1 MMRLTDQAL
10 DNLYLRYLPQ
20 RTSHGYQPTVKKV
33 KCGRLIR
40 QIKGGMN
47 IKLHAVTDNSGH
59 PVHFFIMAGQVS
71 DYTGPAALMVGIPE
85 ADWLLAPL
93 I

>member
-1 MMRLTDQAL
+1 
-10 DNLYLRYLPQ
+10 
-20 RTSHGYQPTVKKV
+20 
-33 KCGRLIR
+33 
-40 QIKGGMN
+40 MN
-47 IKLHAVTDNSGH
+47 IKLHEVTDNSGH

>member
-1 MMRLTDQAL
+1 
-10 DNLYLRYLPQ
+10 
-20 RTSHGYQPTVKKV
+20 
-33 KCGRLIR
+33 
-40 QIKGGMN
+40 MN

-59 PVHFFIMAGQVS
+59 PVHFFIMAVQVS
-71 DYTGPAALMVGIPE
+71 DYTGPAALMVRIPE